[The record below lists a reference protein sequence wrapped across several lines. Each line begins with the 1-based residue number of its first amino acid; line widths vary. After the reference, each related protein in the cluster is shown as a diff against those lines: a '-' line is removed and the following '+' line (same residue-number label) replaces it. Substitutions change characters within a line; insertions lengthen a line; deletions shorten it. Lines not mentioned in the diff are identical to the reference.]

1 MFEFQE
7 NPVLAILTVVLGT
20 GIFGASIWVVLP
32 RESSPFRY
40 GVLRGLGICAG
51 FKGVVFILEAVLVLL
66 LGYYG
71 EVLAVI
77 LFYLGMYRI
86 FDAGWRDS
94 FLIVAVNV
102 LFDVLLHIT
111 LFKLFVDGGPG

>member
-7 NPVLAILTVVLGT
+7 NPVLAIAAVVLGI

-51 FKGVVFILEAVLVLL
+51 FKGVVFILES
-66 LGYYG
+66 GIG
-71 EVLAVI
+71 SS
-77 LFYLGMYRI
+77 
-86 FDAGWRDS
+86 AG
-94 FLIVAVNV
+94 
-102 LFDVLLHIT
+102 T
-111 LFKLFVDGGPG
+111 LW